1 MSNISLTIHKQGQ
14 TNKQPESKVVNL
26 PTIPINTI
34 VNASKYKGQER
45 LINNNF
51 TRPPITYQDSIQN
64 NKDME
69 KYLKNYVQ
77 VYDIDSVPLGTHL
90 RYITLDKNKKNAFR
104 LGGNLIRK
112 EDKYVVLSNGKQCWS
127 VQKVHYFDN
136 GDEPLETVFFR
147 TVNKMDRLISMVNKQ
162 EIKIRR
168 LTQICKGL
176 CEHLNIDIE
185 YNDTNDSDIDTNSE
199 LTDASEYTS
208 ESEYSDY
215 TDTSSQ

>member
-1 MSNISLTIHKQGQ
+1 
-14 TNKQPESKVVNL
+14 
-26 PTIPINTI
+26 
-34 VNASKYKGQER
+34 
-45 LINNNF
+45 
-51 TRPPITYQDSIQN
+51 
-64 NKDME
+64 
-69 KYLKNYVQ
+69 
-77 VYDIDSVPLGTHL
+77 LGTHL

-127 VQKVHYFDN
+127 VQKVHYFEN
-136 GDEPLETVFFR
+136 GEEPLETVFFR
-147 TVNKMDRLISMVNKQ
+147 TVNKIDRLISIVNKQ

-168 LTQICKGL
+168 LTQIYKGL

-185 YNDTNDSDIDTNSE
+185 YNDTQDANDSDIDINSE
-199 LTDASEYTS
+199 LTDASEYTSEYTS